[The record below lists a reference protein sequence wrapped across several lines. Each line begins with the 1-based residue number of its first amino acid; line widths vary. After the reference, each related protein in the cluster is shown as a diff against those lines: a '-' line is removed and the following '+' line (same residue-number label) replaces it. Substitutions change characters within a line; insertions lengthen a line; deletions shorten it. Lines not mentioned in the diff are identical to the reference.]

1 MNRLL
6 FTRQII
12 KWMKEYQKLKKKTSI
27 SIKNFGQEIR
37 FKTYI
42 PSFSCSFL
50 VQIGIGELS
59 HKLLKFSRHTNLN

>member
-12 KWMKEYQKLKKKTSI
+12 KWMKEYQKLKKTSI
-27 SIKNFGQEIR
+27 SIKKFRQEIR
-37 FKTYI
+37 FKTYL

-50 VQIGIGELS
+50 VQIGIGEFES
-59 HKLLKFSRHTNLN
+59 QTP